1 MDEAIRPINVQ
12 TTKQRIKSYSSNPGS
27 LILAVLVGLAA
38 LITFLTLVF
47 IIGYIL
53 VMGIPNLK
61 PSLFQLE
68 YNSDNVSMLPSI
80 INTVGMTL
88 LSLVIAGPLG
98 ITRDSRVIPTVLIIE
113 GSIETLSE
121 LNSSW

>member
-61 PSLFQLE
+61 PSL
-68 YNSDNVSMLPSI
+68 SSWSI
-80 INTVGMTL
+80 IQTMFL
-88 LSLVIAGPLG
+88 CCLQLSIPLV
-98 ITRDSRVIPTVLIIE
+98 
-113 GSIETLSE
+113 
-121 LNSSW
+121 

>member
-47 IIGYIL
+47 FID
-53 VMGIPNLK
+53 K
-61 PSLFQLE
+61 C
-68 YNSDNVSMLPSI
+68 
-80 INTVGMTL
+80 
-88 LSLVIAGPLG
+88 
-98 ITRDSRVIPTVLIIE
+98 
-113 GSIETLSE
+113 
-121 LNSSW
+121 

>member
-53 VMGIPNLK
+53 VMGCLLYTS
-61 PSLFQLE
+61 PS
-68 YNSDNVSMLPSI
+68 P
-80 INTVGMTL
+80 
-88 LSLVIAGPLG
+88 
-98 ITRDSRVIPTVLIIE
+98 RDST
-113 GSIETLSE
+113 
-121 LNSSW
+121 SSRMPSSA